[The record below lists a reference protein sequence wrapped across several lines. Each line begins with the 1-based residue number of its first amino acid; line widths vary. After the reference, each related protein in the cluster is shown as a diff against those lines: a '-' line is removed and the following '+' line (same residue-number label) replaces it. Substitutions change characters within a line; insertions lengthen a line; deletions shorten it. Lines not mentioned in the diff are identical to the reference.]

1 MAIIGILLIVLG
13 IGLGIYF
20 GIFVL
25 FIGGILEF
33 AKSIMPLNIMGIAW
47 GIIKVLLSGLVGW
60 GTFMVCTLI
69 GSLLIAA
76 ELLQQK

>member
-1 MAIIGILLIVLG
+1 MKTIIGILLIALG

-33 AKSIMPLNIMGIAW
+33 AKSIMPLNIMGLAW
-47 GIIKVLLSGLVGW
+47 GIIKVILSGLVGW
-60 GTFMVCTLI
+60 GSFAICTLI
-69 GSLLIAA
+69 GSFLIADN
-76 ELLQQK
+76 